1 MYLSHLVLHDFRNFK
16 QLDLPLGRGLS
27 LFYGENAQGK
37 TNLLEAVAMLAT
49 SNSFHA
55 TSDREVVNWYAP
67 DRIARMTAEVE
78 RSENEVKIEIVIID
92 STPSNSSV
100 GAQYMAPN
108 SPERQRKRIKI
119 NSVPKKAVDLIG
131 QVTIVLFAPTDLR
144 LVDGSPEDRRRFL
157 DRALC
162 QIRPHYCQAL
172 MRYRKVITQRSALL
186 KRIRDHQEDPR
197 SMEYLDEKLT
207 EWANLIIYERR
218 RMVDALNQHVDA
230 LQGIISGGREH
241 LQIVYR
247 PSFSVD
253 ANWNPVSAPADHV
266 NFTSTDA
273 GATLPANGT
282 TTLTSGTATAAAALE
297 HYRQQLR
304 DVWRKEMNQGVC
316 LLGPH
321 RDDLEFVVNDV
332 NMLTYGS
339 RGQQRTAA
347 LSAKFAELAFMRAA
361 TSEEPILLLD
371 DVFSELDASRREYLL
386 RQVLEREQTLI
397 TATDYSSFPEEI
409 LAQAH
414 RYEVIAGEINHTH
427 F

>member
-218 RMVDALNQHVDA
+218 RMVDALNHHVDA

-253 ANWNPVSAPADHV
+253 ANWN
-266 NFTSTDA
+266 TME
-273 GATLPANGT
+273 
-282 TTLTSGTATAAAALE
+282 ALE

>member
-253 ANWNPVSAPADHV
+253 ANWN
-266 NFTSTDA
+266 TME
-273 GATLPANGT
+273 
-282 TTLTSGTATAAAALE
+282 ALE

-361 TSEEPILLLD
+361 TGEEPILLLD

>member
-55 TSDREVVNWYAP
+55 TSDREVVNWDAP

-100 GAQYMAPN
+100 GAPYMAPN

-119 NSVPKKAVDLIG
+119 NGVPKKAVDLIG

-253 ANWNPVSAPADHV
+253 ANWN
-266 NFTSTDA
+266 TME
-273 GATLPANGT
+273 
-282 TTLTSGTATAAAALE
+282 ALE

-361 TSEEPILLLD
+361 TGEEPILLLD

-386 RQVLEREQTLI
+386 RQVLEHEQTLI